1 MPFHLAAY
9 QEYETT
15 GFGWPI
21 APEYL
26 ALLLREMKDR
36 YGGGAP
42 PPVYITEGGASFPE
56 PAHVDGPVQDHNRI
70 TYLAEHLG
78 HALTA
83 TGPGG
88 IAEDVDLRG
97 YYVWTLL
104 DNFEWAAG
112 YSQRFGL
119 IHVDFETLERT
130 PKDSFYWYRALGRA
144 RHRHL

>member
-1 MPFHLAAY
+1 
-9 QEYETT
+9 
-15 GFGWPI
+15 
-21 APEYL
+21 
-26 ALLLREMKDR
+26 MKDR
-36 YGGGAP
+36 YGDAL
-42 PPVYITEGGASFPE
+42 PPVYITEGGASFRTLSRGRP
-56 PAHVDGPVQDHNRI
+56 HTGHNRI
-70 TYLAEHLG
+70 SYLAEHLG

-88 IAEDVDLRG
+88 IAEDVELRG

-119 IHVDFETLERT
+119 VHVDFDTLERT

-144 RHRHL
+144 RHREP